1 MNPIMIK
8 RISAIF
14 CRFIINELI
23 SVFFRD
29 ADQFIPMQRADKL
42 CFIVNFLTGFFL
54 QIPLSVNDIFLLFCF
69 VNRVGGDSYI
79 SVLSHHRTYGTVYGG
94 SNLC

>member
-69 VNRVGGDSYI
+69 VKYLCTVWSQSGI
-79 SVLSHHRTYGTVYGG
+79 FHRCTDKNQYGTD
-94 SNLC
+94 